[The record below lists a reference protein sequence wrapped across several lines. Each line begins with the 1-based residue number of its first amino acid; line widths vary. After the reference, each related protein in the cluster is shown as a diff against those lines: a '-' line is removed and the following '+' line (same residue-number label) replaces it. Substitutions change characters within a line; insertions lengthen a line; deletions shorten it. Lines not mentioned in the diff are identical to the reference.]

1 MTNANI
7 LTELSNLFIRATG
20 TIPTDI
26 IKMPESGSYRQYFRL
41 TTDKE
46 SIIGI
51 YNSDIKEN
59 EAFVHFA
66 KTFFSAGAAVPEI
79 IAEHPSKLLYLQT
92 DLGNTSLFDITIAE
106 TAKGTFSEEL
116 KSLYKQTLTE
126 LIKLQTTG
134 AKKLDYNYCY
144 PRDAFDNQSIQWDL
158 NYFKYYFLKIAR
170 VGFDEQ
176 LLEVDFKTLIDF
188 LLSADTTNF
197 LFRDFQGRNI
207 MIKDGAPFFIDF
219 QGGRRGG
226 LYYDPASLLFDA
238 KAAIP
243 YNVREELWQHYK
255 KEAASYLEEGVNA
268 DKLYLAYTLIRVMQA
283 FGAFGFRG
291 LIEGKQHF
299 IDSIPFALND
309 LSFIL
314 KNNTFPIEAPTL
326 ERTLHDLLK
335 SDHLKS
341 LLTC

>member
-1 MTNANI
+1 MTNETI
-7 LTELSNLFIRATG
+7 LNELTTLFKEATG
-20 TIPTDI
+20 TTPTEI
-26 IKMPESGSYRQYFRL
+26 EKMPESGSYRQYFRL
-41 TTDKE
+41 KNNDI

-59 EAFVHFA
+59 NAFVHFA
-66 KTFFSAGAAVPEI
+66 QTFYEAGAAVPEI

-92 DLGNTSLFDITIAE
+92 DLGNTSLFDLTIEE
-106 TAKGTFSEEL
+106 TSKGTFSDKL
-116 KSLYKQTLTE
+116 KDLYKKTLTE
-126 LIKLQTTG
+126 LVKLQTTG
-134 AKKLDYNYCY
+134 AKKLDYSFCY
-144 PRDAFDNQSIQWDL
+144 PRDAFDSQSIQWDL

-176 LLEVDFKTLIDF
+176 LLEADFKTLIDF
-188 LLSADTTNF
+188 LLSANTSNF

-207 MIKDGAPFFIDF
+207 MIKDDAPFFIDF

-243 YNVREELWQHYK
+243 YAIREELWLHYK
-255 KEAASYLEEGVNA
+255 KEAEKHLENDAEA
-268 DKLYLAYTLIRVMQA
+268 DKLYQAYMLIRIMQA

-291 LIEGKQHF
+291 LIEGKTHF
-299 IDSIPFALND
+299 IESIPFALED
-309 LSFIL
+309 LSYIL
-314 KNNTFPIEAPTL
+314 DNMAFPINAPTL
-326 ERTLHDLLK
+326 EKTLHDLLI

-341 LLTC
+341 LLPH